1 LVADNKSKIEFLR
14 NKTTGKVEYVTF
26 DRNLYRRQ

>member
-14 NKTTGKVEYVTF
+14 NEKTGKVEYVTY
-26 DRNLYRRQ
+26 DRYLYRRQ